1 MAMIRFIIIYRLASF
16 TIGRYDHKFL
26 RILKKCTH
34 IKGNKAIWNFV
45 KNKIHPEDFSIFN
58 KIRKRDVTLVIY
70 VSEIYFFVSP
80 FLSRKIGC
88 RSEEH
93 TSELQSRGHLVC
105 RLLLEKKKQNMRRS

>member
-16 TIGRYDHKFL
+16 KIGRYDHKFL

-34 IKGNKAIWNFV
+34 IKGNKATWNFV

-80 FLSRKIGC
+80 ILSRKIGC
-88 RSEEH
+88 CH
-93 TSELQSRGHLVC
+93 TCSCGHSNIV
-105 RLLLEKKKQNMRRS
+105 REVQIFSKKYSSTPAV